1 MAQDENRPDDELT
14 RAVEDI
20 FSHPDPNARMR
31 EIIREAE
38 ERREREA
45 EELAERLRIQREND
59 PRYWKSRYE
68 GLLRQIESEKQEK
81 QRTRDTYIGIFIASA
96 IFVAVIFIVDKFL

>member
-1 MAQDENRPDDELT
+1 MAQDENPPDDELS
-14 RAVEDI
+14 RAIEDI
-20 FSHPDPNARMR
+20 CSHPDPNVRMR

-45 EELAERLRIQREND
+45 EELAERLRIQRESD

-81 QRTRDTYIGIFIASA
+81 QRTRDTYIGMIFVSA
-96 IFVAVIFIVDKFL
+96 IFAAVILIIDKLL